1 MKLESFKDFMRREV
15 EKIGVEKIKDY
26 KKQLEINGNFKS
38 LEKRLIWDV
47 YWAIPS
53 NQTDFLSD
61 FGKFKKENNV
71 NDIHIETLLRFILK
85 EYDII

>member
-71 NDIHIETLLRFILK
+71 NDINIETLLKFILK